1 MCQNVNEISSSFFD
15 ILQCVGRYKAIADKQ
30 IQKQNK
36 NEKERKE
43 VKNHGLQK
51 SKKYDCQKDSRGT
64 RKRSRGRA
72 GKRRQWQ
79 YGKNCH
85 PAYDDAGKETT
96 FNLDLTFDMVLI
108 SKAL

>member
-1 MCQNVNEISSSFFD
+1 MSMKTHRAFSTFYNAWDVTRQLPISKS
-15 ILQCVGRYKAIADKQ
+15 K
-30 IQKQNK
+30 NK
-36 NEKERKE
+36 TKRKKE
-43 VKNHGLQK
+43 VKNYGLQK

-64 RKRSRGRA
+64 RKRNRGRA

-85 PAYDDAGKETT
+85 PAYNDAGKQTM
-96 FNLDLTFDMVLI
+96 FNLDLTCDMVLI